1 MREKCVVMS
10 SKYVRSVFVFTL
22 IFTIIFG
29 TIEFS
34 RTGQFSVTSIIL
46 NFIGGLSIGFVLG
59 FISSQ
64 FPFRNGI
71 RIAVLWLALFVIQY
85 LSNFVEYYFFSTV
98 SVSIILS
105 GLGEGLVVTF
115 IEAVFIGLLFV
126 PVKMDSSIG
135 VEMKKFFEQRSGSS
149 WFWRIVV
156 ASILYIPIY
165 LAFGLIVTPLVTPY
179 YTDPSFGLDLVIPSF
194 EVILPLQF
202 VRGLIYVLVML
213 PFIATLKIGRKYL
226 FVAITLLLFIPGGFI
241 PLLTNQ
247 MWPVLLRVFHGIE
260 ILGDYIVFAAVIVR
274 LLKKKD

>member
-1 MREKCVVMS
+1 MVMS
-10 SKYVRSVFVFTL
+10 FKYVRSVFVFTL

-29 TIEFS
+29 TVEYS

-64 FPFRNGI
+64 FPFRNDI
-71 RIAVLWLALFVIQY
+71 RIVVLWLALFVIQY
-85 LSNFVEYYFFSTV
+85 LSNLVEYYFFSTV

-105 GLGEGLVVTF
+105 GLAEGLVVTF

-126 PVKMDSSIG
+126 PVKMDSSIR
-135 VEMKKFFEQRSGSS
+135 VEMKKFFEQRSGAS
-149 WFWRIVV
+149 WFWRILV

-165 LAFGLIVTPLVTPY
+165 LAFGLIVIPLVTPY
-179 YTDPSFGLDLVIPSF
+179 YTDPSFGLDLIIPGF
-194 EVILPLQF
+194 EVILPLAF
-202 VRGLIYVLVML
+202 IRGLIYVLVLL

-241 PLLTNQ
+241 PLLTEQ
-247 MWPVLLRVFHGIE
+247 AWPVQLRVFHGIE
-260 ILGDYIVFAAVIVR
+260 ILGDYIVFTAVIVR
-274 LLKKKD
+274 LLKKKN